1 MTLYAADIESLAKP
15 VSVKGKGKK
24 AKAQTETPPE
34 SVESASVG
42 EPEKKAKKPPTEK
55 QLAARAKFAENRK
68 KKLEEQAAEKLRLE
82 KEVEDKQKSIEAAE
96 AAKEEK
102 KKKRAEARVAKR
114 KAAEIDV
121 AVEEAVGDVAVEA
134 PKEVKPKKQRV
145 AKPKRDD
152 SVPPVWFEKFVESA
166 KLEESKIAADKKPVK
181 QVREEAKAVAQ
192 TQWADGY
199 TRDRVTDQV
208 DQHMG
213 RLYSMIFKK

>member
-1 MTLYAADIESLAKP
+1 MPLYATNIESLAKP

-34 SVESASVG
+34 SVESGSVG

-68 KKLEEQAAEKLRLE
+68 IKLAEQAAEKLRLE
-82 KEVEDKQKSIEAAE
+82 KEVEEKQKSIADAE

-102 KKKRAEARVAKR
+102 KKARAAARVEKR
-114 KAAEIDV
+114 KAKEIDT
-121 AVEEAVGDVAVEA
+121 AVEEAIEA
-134 PKEVKPKKQRV
+134 PKEEAPVKAKKQRV
-145 AKPKRDD
+145 IKPKRDD
-152 SVPPVWFEKFVESA
+152 TVPPVWFERFVESA
-166 KLEESKIAADKKPVK
+166 KIEQSKIAADKKPAK
-181 QVREEAKAVAQ
+181 QVKEEAKEVAKAS
-192 TQWADGY
+192 WNDGF
-199 TRDRVTDQV
+199 TRDRVVDSV